1 MSTRNTIS
9 KLVTLG
15 GLCTAVALVATG
27 CGAGGPAPSSGGSGG
42 SSSINVLV
50 EAGGHAE
57 LTGVAEQC
65 KKDAGIDV
73 NFVELPYDGMFNRLS
88 SEFSSGNVSFDVAA
102 LDSVWLPSFKD
113 AVQPLDELFTDDVK
127 KDTFPAL
134 VKEAN
139 VDGHFIGM
147 PAWTNAEII
156 LYRKDLFED
165 AKNKADFQAK
175 YGYELAAPKT
185 WKQYQDISAFFTK
198 DGMYGTDV
206 KGAVETEWLAHVLQA
221 GSPMVLDKDNN
232 VVIDN
237 AAHKEA
243 LDFYVSLAKDAPS
256 GAAQV
261 DWAAAQNL
269 FNQGKT
275 AMTRFWAHAYRQIPA
290 DAPVAGK
297 VGAAAMIGGS
307 AGVAGVPGPWY
318 LSVPKATKNTDAAK
332 KFVKCAYDY
341 NDKGIESKLGLAS
354 RISAFEKYQDQ
365 PGYESFKPLIET
377 LNGQATATRP
387 ATAKWQQIVDTVLIP
402 LLQKAVAGGD
412 TSTLLADAKKQIQD
426 LLK

>member
-1 MSTRNTIS
+1 MSTRKYIS
-9 KLVTLG
+9 RLAIG
-15 GLCTAVALVATG
+15 GICTAVALAASA
-27 CGAGGPAPSSGGSGG
+27 CGAGGPASSTSGTAG
-42 SSSINVLV
+42 TNTVNVLV

-65 KKDAGIDV
+65 KKDAGVDV

-88 SEFSSGNVSFDVAA
+88 SEFSSGAVSFDVAA

-113 AVQPLDELFTDDVK
+113 ALQPIDEIFTDEAK
-127 KDTFPAL
+127 KDIFPSL

-139 VDGHFIGM
+139 VDGHFIGL

-175 YGYELAAPKT
+175 YGYELAAPTT
-185 WKQYQDISAFFTK
+185 WKQYQDISEFFTK

-206 KGAVETEWLAHVLQA
+206 KGGVETEWLAHVLQA
-221 GSPMVLDKDNN
+221 GGPMILDENN
-232 VVIDN
+232 KVVIDN

-243 LDFYVSLAKDAPS
+243 LDFYVSLTKSAPS

-269 FNQGKT
+269 FNQGQT
-275 AMTRFWAHAYRQIPA
+275 AMTRFWAHAYRQIPK
-290 DAPVAGK
+290 DSPVAGK
-297 VGAAAMIGGS
+297 VGTAPMIAGS
-307 AGVAGVPGPWY
+307 AGIGGVPGPWY
-318 LSVPKATKNTDAAK
+318 LTVPKATKNTEAAK
-332 KFVKCAYDY
+332 KFVQCAYDH
-341 NDKGIESKLGLAS
+341 NSMGIESSLGLAS
-354 RISAFEKYQDQ
+354 RISAFEEYQDKD
-365 PGYESFKPLIET
+365 GYESFGPLIET
-377 LNGQATATRP
+377 LNGEATATRP
-387 ATAKWQQIVDTVLIP
+387 ATEKWQQIVDTVLVP
-402 LLQKAVAGGD
+402 MLQKAVAGGD
-412 TSTLLADAKKQIQD
+412 SATLLADAKKQIED

>member
-1 MSTRNTIS
+1 MSTRKYIS
-9 KLVTLG
+9 RLAIG
-15 GLCTAVALVATG
+15 GICTAVALSASA
-27 CGAGGPAPSSGGSGG
+27 CGAGGPAPSSGTAGTDTV
-42 SSSINVLV
+42 NVLV

-65 KKDAGIDV
+65 KKDAGVDV

-113 AVQPLDELFTDDVK
+113 ALQPIDEIFTDEAK
-127 KDTFPAL
+127 KDIFPAL

-139 VDGHFIGM
+139 VDGHFIGL

-175 YGYELAAPKT
+175 YGYELAAPTT
-185 WKQYQDISAFFTK
+185 WEQYQDISEFFTK

-206 KGAVETEWLAHVLQA
+206 KGGVETEWLAHVLQA
-221 GSPMVLDKDNN
+221 GSPMVLDGDKVVVDN
-232 VVIDN
+232 V
-237 AAHKEA
+237 AHKEA
-243 LDFYVSLAKDAPS
+243 LDFYVSLTKSAPS

-269 FNQGKT
+269 FNQGQT
-275 AMTRFWAHAYRQIPA
+275 AMTRFWAHAYRQIPK
-290 DAPVAGK
+290 DSPVAGK
-297 VGAAAMIGGS
+297 VGAAPMIAGS
-307 AGVAGVPGPWY
+307 AGIGGVPGPWY
-318 LSVPKATKNTDAAK
+318 LTVPKATKNTEAAK
-332 KFVKCAYDY
+332 KFVKCAYDH
-341 NDKGIESKLGLAS
+341 NSLGIESSLGLAS
-354 RISAFEKYQDQ
+354 RISAFEKYQDKE
-365 PGYESFKPLIET
+365 GYESFGPLIET
-377 LNGQATATRP
+377 LNGEATATRP
-387 ATAKWQQIVDTVLIP
+387 ATEKWQQIVDTVLVP
-402 LLQKAVAGGD
+402 MLQKAVAGGD
-412 TSTLLADAKKQIQD
+412 SATLLADAKKQIED

>member
-1 MSTRNTIS
+1 MSSRTTIS
-9 KLVTLG
+9 RLTAIG
-15 GLCTAVALVATG
+15 GLSTAVLLAVSA
-27 CGAGGPAPSSGGSGG
+27 CGAGGPAATPGSAA
-42 SSSINVLV
+42 STINVLV

-65 KKDAGIDV
+65 KKDTGLDV

-113 AVQPLDELFTDDVK
+113 AVQPIDELFTDEVK
-127 KDTFPAL
+127 KDIFPAL

-139 VDGHFIGM
+139 VGGHFIGM

-165 AKNKADFQAK
+165 AKNKSDFKAK
-175 YGYELAAPKT
+175 YGYDLAAPTT
-185 WKQYQDISAFFTK
+185 WKQYQDISEFFTK
-198 DGMYGTDV
+198 DGMFGTDV
-206 KGAVETEWLAHVLQA
+206 KGGVETEWLAHVLQA
-221 GSPMVLDKDNN
+221 GSPVVLDENNN
-232 VVIDN
+232 VIIDN

-243 LDFYVSLAKDAPS
+243 LDFYTSLVKSAPA

-275 AMTRFWAHAYRQIPA
+275 AMTRFWAHAYRQIPK

-297 VGAAAMIGGS
+297 VGAAPMIGGS
-307 AGVAGVPGPWY
+307 AGVAGIPGPWY
-318 LSVPKATKNTDAAK
+318 LSVPKATKNADNAK

-341 NDKGIESKLGLAS
+341 NSLGIESSLGLAS
-354 RISAFEKYQDQ
+354 RISAFEKYQDKA
-365 PGYESFKPLIET
+365 GYESFGPLIKT
-377 LNGQATATRP
+377 LNGAATATRP
-387 ATAKWQQIVDTVLIP
+387 ATEKWQQIVDTVLVP

-412 TSTLLADAKKQIQD
+412 SAALLADAKKQIQA

>member
-1 MSTRNTIS
+1 MSTRKPMSRFATI
-9 KLVTLG
+9 G
-15 GLCTAVALVATG
+15 GLCAVAALTVTS
-27 CGAGGPAPSSGGSGG
+27 CGAGGPAASGGAGDSVT
-42 SSSINVLV
+42 VLV

-57 LTGVAEQC
+57 LAGVAEVC
-65 KKDAGIDV
+65 ETSAGLDV
-73 NFVELPYDGMFNRLS
+73 KFVELPYDGLFNRLS
-88 SEFSSGNVSFDVAA
+88 SEFSAGTVSFDVAA

-113 AVQPLDELFTDDVK
+113 ALEPIDELFTDEVQQDI
-127 KDTFPAL
+127 FPAL
-134 VKEAN
+134 VEEAN
-139 VDGHFIGM
+139 VEGHFIGM

-165 AKNKADFQAK
+165 AENMADFEAE
-175 YGYELAAPKT
+175 YGYELAAPTT
-185 WKQYQDISAFFTK
+185 WEQYRDISEFFTR

-221 GSPMVLDKDNN
+221 GSPMVLDEDGN

-237 AAHKEA
+237 DAHREA
-243 LDFYVSLAKDAPS
+243 LDFYVGLTESAPP

-275 AMTRFWAHAYRQIPA
+275 AMTRFWAHAYRQIPD
-290 DAPVAGK
+290 DATVAGK

-318 LSVPKATKNTDAAK
+318 LSVPKATANTENAK
-332 KFVKCAYDY
+332 RFIECAYE
-341 NDKGIESKLGLAS
+341 NNSLGIESSLGLAS
-354 RISAFEKYQDQ
+354 RISAFEEYQDEE
-365 PGYESFKPLIET
+365 GYESFGPLIET
-377 LNGQATATRP
+377 LNAEATATRP
-387 ATAKWQQIVDTVLIP
+387 ATEKWQQIVDTVLIP

-412 TSTLLADAKKQIQD
+412 TESLLADAKQQIQD

>member
-1 MSTRNTIS
+1 MSTRKFIS
-9 KLVTLG
+9 RLAIG
-15 GLCTAVALVATG
+15 GICTAVALSASA
-27 CGAGGPAPSSGGSGG
+27 CGAGGPATPTGAAGTNTV
-42 SSSINVLV
+42 NVLV
-50 EAGGHAE
+50 EAGGRAE

-65 KKDAGIDV
+65 KKDAGVDV

-113 AVQPLDELFTDDVK
+113 ALQPIDEIFTDEAK
-127 KDTFPAL
+127 KDIFPAL

-139 VDGHFIGM
+139 VDGHFMGL

-165 AKNKADFQAK
+165 SKNKADFQAK
-175 YGYELAAPKT
+175 YGYELAAPTT
-185 WKQYQDISAFFTK
+185 WKQYQDISEFFTK

-206 KGAVETEWLAHVLQA
+206 KGGVETEWLAHVLQA
-221 GSPMVLDKDNN
+221 GSPMVLDGDK

-243 LDFYVSLAKDAPS
+243 LDFYVGLAKYAPS

-269 FNQGKT
+269 FNQGQT
-275 AMTRFWAHAYRQIPA
+275 AMTRFWAHAYRQIPK
-290 DAPVAGK
+290 DSPVAGK
-297 VGAAAMIGGS
+297 VGAAPMIAGS
-307 AGVAGVPGPWY
+307 AGIGAVPGPWY
-318 LSVPKATKNTDAAK
+318 LTVPKATKNTEAAK
-332 KFVKCAYDY
+332 KFVKCAYDH
-341 NDKGIESKLGLAS
+341 NSLGIESSLGLAS
-354 RISAFEKYQDQ
+354 RISAFEKYQDKE
-365 PGYESFKPLIET
+365 GYESFKPLIET
-377 LNGQATATRP
+377 LNGEGTATRP
-387 ATAKWQQIVDTVLIP
+387 ATEKWQQIVDTVLVP
-402 LLQKAVAGGD
+402 MLQKAVAGGD
-412 TSTLLADAKKQIQD
+412 SATLLADAKKQIED

>member
-1 MSTRNTIS
+1 MSSRTTIS
-9 KLVTLG
+9 RIAALG
-15 GLCTAVALVATG
+15 GLSTAVLLAATA
-27 CGAGGPAPSSGGSGG
+27 CGAGGPAATSGSAA
-42 SSSINVLV
+42 STVNVLV

-65 KKDAGIDV
+65 TKDTGINV

-113 AVQPLDELFTDDVK
+113 AVQPIDELFTDEAK
-127 KDTFPAL
+127 KDIFPAL

-147 PAWTNAEII
+147 PAWTNSEII

-165 AKNKADFQAK
+165 AKNKTDFKAK
-175 YGYELAAPKT
+175 FGYDLAAPTT
-185 WKQYQDISAFFTK
+185 WKQYQDISEFFTK

-206 KGAVETEWLAHVLQA
+206 KGGVETEWLAHVLQA
-221 GSPMVLDKDNN
+221 GSPMVLDANNN

-237 AAHKEA
+237 AAHKDA
-243 LDFYVSLAKDAPS
+243 LDFYTSLVKSAPP

-275 AMTRFWAHAYRQIPA
+275 AMTRFWAHAYRQIPK
-290 DAPVAGK
+290 DSPVAGK
-297 VGAAAMIGGS
+297 VGAAPMIAGS
-307 AGVAGVPGPWY
+307 AGIGGVPGPWY
-318 LSVPKATKNTDAAK
+318 LTVPKATKNTEAAK
-332 KFVKCAYDY
+332 KFIKCAYD
-341 NDKGIESKLGLAS
+341 NNSMGIESSLGLAS
-354 RISAFEKYQDQ
+354 RISAFEKYQDKE
-365 PGYESFKPLIET
+365 GYESFGPLIET
-377 LNGQATATRP
+377 LNGKATATRP
-387 ATAKWQQIVDTVLIP
+387 ATEKWQQIVDTVLVP
-402 LLQKAVAGGD
+402 MLQKAVAGGD
-412 TSTLLADAKKQIQD
+412 SATLLADAKKQIED

>member
-1 MSTRNTIS
+1 MSTRTTINRFA
-9 KLVTLG
+9 TIG
-15 GLCTAVALVATG
+15 GLCTVVALTAAG
-27 CGAGGPAPSSGGSGG
+27 CGAGGPTSSGSAA
-42 SSSINVLV
+42 STVNVLV

-113 AVQPLDELFTDDVK
+113 AVQPIDELFTDEAK
-127 KDTFPAL
+127 KDIFPAL

-165 AKNKADFQAK
+165 PQNKADFKAK
-175 YGYELAAPKT
+175 YGYDLAAPTT
-185 WKQYQDISAFFTK
+185 WKQYQEVSEFFTK

-206 KGAVETEWLAHVLQA
+206 KGGVETEWLAHVLQA
-221 GSPMVLDKDNN
+221 GSPMVLDGND

-243 LDFYVSLAKDAPS
+243 LDFYTSLASSAPP

-275 AMTRFWAHAYRQIPA
+275 AMTRFWAHAYRQIPK

-297 VGAAAMIGGS
+297 VGTAPMIGGS
-307 AGVAGVPGPWY
+307 AGIAGVPGPWY
-318 LSVPKATKNTDAAK
+318 LTVPKATKNTENAK
-332 KFVKCAYDY
+332 KFIKCAYDH
-341 NDKGIESKLGLAS
+341 NDLGIQSSLGLAS

-365 PGYESFKPLIET
+365 PGYESFGPLIET
-377 LNGQATATRP
+377 LNGKATGTRP
-387 ATAKWQQIVDTVLIP
+387 ATEKWQQIVDTVLVP

-412 TSTLLADAKKQIQD
+412 SAALLADAKKQIQD

>member
-1 MSTRNTIS
+1 MSSRTTIS
-9 KLVTLG
+9 RLAALG
-15 GLCTAVALVATG
+15 GLSTAVLLAATA
-27 CGAGGPAPSSGGSGG
+27 CGAGGPAPSSTDA
-42 SSSINVLV
+42 SSINVLV
-50 EAGGHAE
+50 EAGGRAE

-65 KKDAGIDV
+65 KKETGLDV
-73 NFVELPYDGMFNRLS
+73 NFVELPYDGLFNRLS
-88 SEFSSGNVSFDVAA
+88 SEFSSGTVSFDVAA

-113 AVQPLDELFTDDVK
+113 AVQPIDELFTDEAK
-127 KDTFPAL
+127 KDIFPAL

-165 AKNKADFQAK
+165 AKNKADFKAK
-175 YGYELAAPKT
+175 YGYDLAAPTT
-185 WKQYQDISAFFTK
+185 WKQYQDISEFFTK

-206 KGAVETEWLAHVLQA
+206 KGGVETEWLAHVLQA
-221 GSPMVLDKDNN
+221 GSPMVLDGDK

-243 LDFYVSLAKDAPS
+243 LDFYTSLVKSAPP

-275 AMTRFWAHAYRQIPA
+275 AMTRFWAHAYRQIPK
-290 DAPVAGK
+290 DSPVAGK
-297 VGAAAMIGGS
+297 VGAAPMIGGS

-318 LSVPKATKNTDAAK
+318 LSVPKATKNTDNAK
-332 KFVKCAYDY
+332 KFVKCAYDH
-341 NDKGIESKLGLAS
+341 NSMGIESSLGLAS
-354 RISAFEKYQDQ
+354 RISAFEKYQDK

-377 LNGQATATRP
+377 LNGDATATRP
-387 ATAKWQQIVDTVLIP
+387 ATAKWQQIVDTVLVP

-412 TSTLLADAKKQIQD
+412 SAALLADAKKQIQD

>member
-1 MSTRNTIS
+1 MSSRTTIS
-9 KLVTLG
+9 RITAIG
-15 GLCTAVALVATG
+15 GLSTAVLLAATA
-27 CGAGGPAPSSGGSGG
+27 CGAGGPATPSGSGG
-42 SSSINVLV
+42 TSTVNVLV

-57 LTGVAEQC
+57 LTGVAEEC
-65 KKDAGIDV
+65 KKETGVSA

-113 AVQPLDELFTDDVK
+113 AVQPIDELFTDEAK
-127 KDTFPAL
+127 KDIFPAL

-165 AKNKADFQAK
+165 AKNKADFKAK
-175 YGYELAAPKT
+175 YGYELAAPTT
-185 WKQYQDISAFFTK
+185 WKQYQDIAEFFTK

-206 KGAVETEWLAHVLQA
+206 KGGVETEWLAHVLQA
-221 GSPMVLDKDNN
+221 GSPMVLDQNNN

-243 LDFYVSLAKDAPS
+243 LDFYVGLAKSAPS

-275 AMTRFWAHAYRQIPA
+275 AMTRFWAHAYRQIPK
-290 DAPVAGK
+290 DSPVAGK
-297 VGAAAMIGGS
+297 VGAAPMIAGS
-307 AGVAGVPGPWY
+307 AGVGAVPGPWY
-318 LSVPKATKNTDAAK
+318 LTVPKATKNADAAK

-341 NDKGIESKLGLAS
+341 NDKGIESSLGLAS
-354 RISAFEKYQDQ
+354 RISAFEKYQDKA
-365 PGYESFKPLIET
+365 GYESFKPLIDT
-377 LNGQATATRP
+377 LKGKATATRP
-387 ATAKWQQIVDTVLIP
+387 ATEKWQQIVDTVLVP
-402 LLQKAVAGGD
+402 MLQKAVAGGD
-412 TSTLLADAKKQIQD
+412 SAALLADAKKQIED

>member
-1 MSTRNTIS
+1 MSTRKYIS
-9 KLVTLG
+9 RLAVG
-15 GLCTAVALVATG
+15 GICTAVALTASA
-27 CGAGGPAPSSGGSGG
+27 CGAGGPAASSQSSGTSTV
-42 SSSINVLV
+42 NVLV

-65 KKDAGIDV
+65 KKDAGVDV

-113 AVQPLDELFTDDVK
+113 ALQPIDEIFTEEAK
-127 KDTFPAL
+127 KDIFPAL

-139 VDGHFIGM
+139 VDGHFIGL

-165 AKNKADFQAK
+165 EKNKAGFQAK
-175 YGYELAAPKT
+175 YGYELAAPTT
-185 WKQYQDISAFFTK
+185 WKQYQDISEFFTR

-206 KGAVETEWLAHVLQA
+206 KGGVETEWLAHVLQA
-221 GSPMVLDKDNN
+221 GSPMVLDGDK

-243 LDFYVSLAKDAPS
+243 LDFYVGLAKYAPA

-269 FNQGKT
+269 FNQGQT
-275 AMTRFWAHAYRQIPA
+275 AMTRFWAHAYRQIPK
-290 DAPVAGK
+290 DSPVAGK
-297 VGAAAMIGGS
+297 VGAAPMIAGS
-307 AGVAGVPGPWY
+307 AGIGGVPGPWY
-318 LSVPKATKNTDAAK
+318 LTVPKATKNTDAAK
-332 KFVKCAYDY
+332 KFVQCAYDH
-341 NDKGIESKLGLAS
+341 NSLGVESSLGLAS
-354 RISAFEKYQDQ
+354 RISAFEKYQDKE
-365 PGYESFKPLIET
+365 GYESFKPLIDT
-377 LNGQATATRP
+377 LNGEATATRP
-387 ATAKWQQIVDTVLIP
+387 ATEKWQQIVDTVLVP
-402 LLQKAVAGGD
+402 MLQKAVAGGD
-412 TSTLLADAKKQIQD
+412 SAALLADAKKQIED

>member
-1 MSTRNTIS
+1 MSTRKYIS
-9 KLVTLG
+9 RLAIG
-15 GLCTAVALVATG
+15 GICTAVALAASA
-27 CGAGGPAPSSGGSGG
+27 CGAGAPASNSGTAGTNTV
-42 SSSINVLV
+42 NVLV

-65 KKDAGIDV
+65 KKDAGVDV

-113 AVQPLDELFTDDVK
+113 ALQPIDEIFTDEAK
-127 KDTFPAL
+127 KDIFPAL

-139 VDGHFIGM
+139 VDGHFIGL

-165 AKNKADFQAK
+165 AKNKADFEAK
-175 YGYELAAPKT
+175 YGYELAAPTT
-185 WKQYQDISAFFTK
+185 WKQYQDISEFFTK

-206 KGAVETEWLAHVLQA
+206 KGGVETEWLAHVLQA
-221 GSPMVLDKDNN
+221 GGPMVLDGDK

-243 LDFYVSLAKDAPS
+243 LDFYVSLTKSAPA

-269 FNQGKT
+269 FNQGQT
-275 AMTRFWAHAYRQIPA
+275 AMTRFWAHAYRQIPK
-290 DAPVAGK
+290 DSPVAGK
-297 VGAAAMIGGS
+297 VGTAPMIAGS
-307 AGVAGVPGPWY
+307 AGIGGVPGPWY
-318 LSVPKATKNTDAAK
+318 LTVPKATKNTEAAK
-332 KFVKCAYDY
+332 KFVQCAYDH
-341 NDKGIESKLGLAS
+341 NSLGVESSLGLAS
-354 RISAFEKYQDQ
+354 RISAFEKYQDKE
-365 PGYESFKPLIET
+365 GYESFGPLIET
-377 LNGQATATRP
+377 LNGEATATRP
-387 ATAKWQQIVDTVLIP
+387 ATEKWQQIVDTVLVP
-402 LLQKAVAGGD
+402 MLQKAVAGGD
-412 TSTLLADAKKQIQD
+412 SATLLADAKKQIED

>member
-1 MSTRNTIS
+1 MSTRTFIS
-9 KLVTLG
+9 RIAVG
-15 GLCTAVALVATG
+15 GICTAVALAASA
-27 CGAGGPAPSSGGSGG
+27 CGAGGPANTSGSAGTNTV
-42 SSSINVLV
+42 NVLV

-65 KKDAGIDV
+65 KAETGV
-73 NFVELPYDGMFNRLS
+73 TANFVELPYDGMFNRLS

-113 AVQPLDELFTDDVK
+113 AVQPIDELFTDEAK
-127 KDTFPAL
+127 KDIFPAL

-175 YGYELAAPKT
+175 YGYALAAPTT
-185 WKQYQDISAFFTK
+185 WKQYQDISEFFTK
-198 DGMYGTDV
+198 DGMFGTDV

-221 GSPMVLDKDNN
+221 GSPMVLDGDK

-243 LDFYVSLAKDAPS
+243 LDFYVGLAKDAPS

-275 AMTRFWAHAYRQIPA
+275 AMTRFWAHAYRQIPK
-290 DAPVAGK
+290 DAAVAGK
-297 VGAAAMIGGS
+297 VGAAPMIAGS
-307 AGVAGVPGPWY
+307 AGVGGVPGPWY
-318 LSVPKATKNTDAAK
+318 LTVPKATKNAEAAK

-341 NDKGIESKLGLAS
+341 NSTGIESSLGLAA

-377 LNGQATATRP
+377 LNGKATATRP
-387 ATAKWQQIVDTVLIP
+387 ATEKWQQIVDTVLIP
-402 LLQKAVAGGD
+402 MLQNAVAGGD
-412 TSTLLADAKKQIQD
+412 SATLLADAKKQIED

>member
-1 MSTRNTIS
+1 MSTRTFIS
-9 KLVTLG
+9 RLAVG
-15 GLCTAVALVATG
+15 GICTAVALAASA
-27 CGAGGPAPSSGGSGG
+27 CGAGGPATQQGSAD
-42 SSSINVLV
+42 SNTVNVLV

-57 LTGVAEQC
+57 LTGVAEEC
-65 KKDAGIDV
+65 KAETGV
-73 NFVELPYDGMFNRLS
+73 SANFVELPYDGMFNRLS

-113 AVQPLDELFTDDVK
+113 AVQPIDELFTDEAK
-127 KDTFPAL
+127 KDIFPAL

-175 YGYELAAPKT
+175 YGYELKAPTT
-185 WKQYQDISAFFTK
+185 WKQYQDISEFFTR

-206 KGAVETEWLAHVLQA
+206 KGGVETEWLAHVLQA
-221 GSPMVLDKDNN
+221 SSPMVLDDNNN

-243 LDFYVSLAKDAPS
+243 LDFYVSLVKDAPS

-275 AMTRFWAHAYRQIPA
+275 AMTRFWAHAYRQIPKDSA
-290 DAPVAGK
+290 VAGK
-297 VGAAAMIGGS
+297 VGAAPMIGGS

-318 LSVPKATKNTDAAK
+318 LSVPKATKNAEAAK

-341 NDKGIESKLGLAS
+341 NSKGIESNLGLAA
-354 RISAFEKYQDQ
+354 RISAFEEYQDQ

-377 LNGQATATRP
+377 LNGPATATRP
-387 ATAKWQQIVDTVLIP
+387 ATEKWQQIVDTVLIP
-402 LLQKAVAGGD
+402 MLQKAVAGGD
-412 TSTLLADAKKQIQD
+412 SAALLADAKKQIED

>member
-1 MSTRNTIS
+1 MSTRNKIFRLATI
-9 KLVTLG
+9 G
-15 GLCTAVALVATG
+15 GIFTTVALAATA
-27 CGAGGPAPSSGGSGG
+27 CGAGGPAPSSGSE
-42 SSSINVLV
+42 SNTVNVLV

-57 LTGVAEQC
+57 LKGVAEQC

-88 SEFSSGNVSFDVAA
+88 SEFSSGTVSFDVAA

-113 AVQPLDELFTDDVK
+113 ALQPIDELFTDEAK
-127 KDTFPAL
+127 KDIFPAL

-165 AKNKADFQAK
+165 AANKADFQAK
-175 YGYELAAPKT
+175 YGYELAAPTT
-185 WKQYQDISAFFTK
+185 WKQYQDIAEFFTK
-198 DGMYGTDV
+198 DGMFGTDV

-221 GSPMVLDKDNN
+221 GSPMVLDADNN

-237 AAHKEA
+237 QAHKEA
-243 LDFYVSLAKDAPS
+243 LDFYVSLVDSAPA

-290 DAPVAGK
+290 DSAVAGK
-297 VGAAAMIGGS
+297 VGTAAMIGGS

-318 LSVPKATKNTDAAK
+318 LSVPKATKKTESAK
-332 KFVKCAYDY
+332 RFVQCAYEH
-341 NDKGIESKLGLAS
+341 NNLGIESSLGLAS
-354 RISAFEKYQDQ
+354 RISAFEQYQDKE
-365 PGYESFKPLIET
+365 GYESFKPLIET
-377 LNGQATATRP
+377 LNGDATATRP
-387 ATAKWQQIVDTVLIP
+387 ATEKWQQIVDTVLVP

-412 TSTLLADAKKQIQD
+412 SASLLADAKKQIQD

>member
-1 MSTRNTIS
+1 MSTRKTIS
-9 KLVTLG
+9 RLVSLG

-27 CGAGGPAPSSGGSGG
+27 CGAGGPAATSTSAEGSV
-42 SSSINVLV
+42 NVLV
-50 EAGGHAE
+50 EAGGRAE

-65 KKDAGIDV
+65 KKDTGLDV
-73 NFVELPYDGMFNRLS
+73 NFVELPYDGLFNRLS
-88 SEFSSGNVSFDVAA
+88 SEFSSGSVSFDVAA

-113 AVQPLDELFTDDVK
+113 ALQPIDELFTDEAKQDI
-127 KDTFPAL
+127 FPAL

-165 AKNKADFQAK
+165 ATNKADFQAK
-175 YGYELAAPKT
+175 YGYELAAPTT
-185 WKQYQDISAFFTK
+185 WKQYQDISEFFTK

-221 GSPMVLDKDNN
+221 GSPIVLDENNN

-243 LDFYVSLAKDAPS
+243 LDFYVSLTKSAPA

-269 FNQGKT
+269 FNQGQT
-275 AMTRFWAHAYRQIPA
+275 APNDRAKILLRAISKIINQLPNRISIYGHTSA
-290 DAPVAGK
+290 
-297 VGAAAMIGGS
+297 S
-307 AGVAGVPGPWY
+307 AGVIPAKGCTA
-318 LSVPKATKNTDAAK
+318 PKVCPPPAMVTRRRGCSGAPHPP
-332 KFVKCAYDY
+332 
-341 NDKGIESKLGLAS
+341 
-354 RISAFEKYQDQ
+354 R
-365 PGYESFKPLIET
+365 PRT
-377 LNGQATATRP
+377 L
-387 ATAKWQQIVDTVLIP
+387 
-402 LLQKAVAGGD
+402 
-412 TSTLLADAKKQIQD
+412 
-426 LLK
+426 